1 MAEEPRRLRLLVLH
15 PVPGVRDRVVAALRN
30 VAEVRVTGEAD
41 SFDQAQDLMPIAR
54 PDVVL
59 SQSPA
64 TAADALPHVRHLEL
78 PDVQDAG
85 NAVSLAELHRIR
97 MELLRRLQPIL
108 APAPRMVVTA
118 RPCVLALGAS
128 TGGPNALGEF
138 VKGLPADLGV
148 PVLLVQHMPAHFV
161 GMLADRLSA
170 QGKVPFHVAQ
180 EGEPLEPGRGYVA
193 PGDLH
198 LAVKPHPDGG
208 AVTTLLD
215 TEPENRSRP
224 AVDVLF
230 RSVAEVYGAQ
240 GVAVV
245 FTGMGE
251 DGKRGSAAIRAAG
264 EQVFAQDEAASVAWG
279 MSGAVTK
286 AGLAHEVLPLNEL
299 AAAVTRRLNRARR
312 AVTSS

>member
-1 MAEEPRRLRLLVLH
+1 MAEKPRRLRLLVLH

-30 VAEVRVTGEAD
+30 VVEVRVTGEAE
-41 SFDQAQDLMPIAR
+41 SFEQAQELMPIAR

-64 TAADALPHVRHLEL
+64 TAAEALPHVRHLEL
-78 PDVQDAG
+78 PDVLDTS
-85 NAVSLAELHRIR
+85 NTVSMAELHRIR
-97 MELLRRLQPIL
+97 LELLRRIQPIL
-108 APAPRMVVTA
+108 TPASRLAVPPR
-118 RPCVLALGAS
+118 PGVLALGAS

-161 GMLADRLSA
+161 GMLADRLTA
-170 QGKVPFHVAQ
+170 QGKVPFHLAQ
-180 EGEPLEPGRGYVA
+180 EGERLEPGRGYVA

-198 LAVKPHPDGG
+198 LALKAHPDGG
-208 AVTTLLD
+208 VLTTLLD

-230 RSVAEVYGAQ
+230 RSAAQVYGAQ
-240 GVAVV
+240 VVAVV

-264 EQVFAQDEAASVAWG
+264 GQVLAQDEATSVVWG
-279 MSGAVTK
+279 MPGAVTK

-299 AAAVTRRLNRARR
+299 AGAVTRRMNRARR
-312 AVTSS
+312 STPSG